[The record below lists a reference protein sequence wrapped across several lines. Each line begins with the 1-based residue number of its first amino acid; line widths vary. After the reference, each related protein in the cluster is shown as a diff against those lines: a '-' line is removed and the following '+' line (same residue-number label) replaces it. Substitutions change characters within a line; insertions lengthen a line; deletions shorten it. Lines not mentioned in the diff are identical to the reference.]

1 MERIMRN
8 LLGRVALAAGGM
20 AISISALTAR
30 GAVMDSYTQPLT
42 ADANTIALYHLDE
55 GSGTTFADASSNHN
69 NGTVDTLVWDA
80 NGKFGGG
87 LKYASQ
93 GQSASAADSA
103 SFDSLLNAITA
114 EAWVK
119 VSDITIDRNK
129 FLGIVGK
136 GTNSA
141 TDNQNNSF
149 WGLYLRGVDAAG
161 GGGTSI
167 GTDVHLYWKVG
178 TQVLDVSYSN
188 FPVDQW
194 VHLAATYDAAGG
206 IDKVYVGGTEA
217 GSRTPNGTIK
227 VPQNNDPFHIGTQPG
242 PGTSSVAM
250 IFDDVRISNVA
261 RVPSVPEPAALGAM
275 MIGGLLMMRRR

>member
-1 MERIMRN
+1 MRN
-8 LLGRVALAAGGM
+8 LLGRTALAAG
-20 AISISALTAR
+20 ALTMCLQALPTR
-30 GAVMDSYTQPLT
+30 AAVMDNYTLPLT
-42 ADANTIALYHLDE
+42 ADANTVALYHLNE
-55 GSGTTFADASSNHN
+55 ASGTTFADASSNHN
-69 NGTVDTLVWDA
+69 DGTIDTLNWSAD
-80 NGKFGGG
+80 GKFGSG

-93 GQSASAADSA
+93 GQSASAADST
-103 SFDSLLNAITA
+103 SFDSLSNAITA

-119 VSDITIDRNK
+119 VSDITIDHNK

-141 TDNQNNSF
+141 TNNQNNSF

-167 GTDVHLYWKVG
+167 STDVHLYWKVG
-178 TQVLDVSYSN
+178 TQVLDVSYAN

-227 VPQNNDPFHIGTQPG
+227 VPQNDDAFHIGTQIG

-250 IFDDVRISNVA
+250 IFDDVRVSNVA
-261 RVPSVPEPAALGAM
+261 RIPSVPEPTTLGAM